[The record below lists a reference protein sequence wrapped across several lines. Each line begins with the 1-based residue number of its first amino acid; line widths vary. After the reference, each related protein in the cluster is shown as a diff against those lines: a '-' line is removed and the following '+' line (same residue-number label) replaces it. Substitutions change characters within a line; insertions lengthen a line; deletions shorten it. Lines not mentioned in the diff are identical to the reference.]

1 MIRRLTIVLLFI
13 SMFAVACSGG
23 GAGEDRAA
31 QPDAAAQPEATAW
44 KDASVLAEPGAPTD
58 SPPEPAAN
66 SDAPPD
72 PPASSADPAPGTGG
86 AALLSAL
93 NPLQLLGGG
102 VGLGMSV
109 DVDPQL
115 TSALLTVDDL
125 PPTFVPMGEF
135 SFSMP
140 SEVGDIAL
148 AATMFA
154 EDGFLEG
161 ELGLMVLS
169 AGISL
174 PEEALA
180 EMGSLSEL
188 AGFNDAD
195 LAELEAMSQELG
207 VDFAALTLLDASSL
221 GSEAFGMHMEID
233 FSGFFDVFGA
243 AGGDEALSAGIA
255 MDIYGFLRGEI
266 VLMVMVM
273 WPIDSSSSVDAL
285 DLAET
290 MAARAGA

>member
-1 MIRRLTIVLLFI
+1 MIRRLMLVLLFI

-23 GAGEDRAA
+23 GAGEDRTA
-31 QPDAAAQPEATAW
+31 QPGAVERSEAAVQPEATARN
-44 KDASVLAEPGAPTD
+44 DESVLAEPDAPAD

-66 SDAPPD
+66 SDAPRD

-102 VGLGMSV
+102 GIGLGMSA

-125 PPTFVPMGEF
+125 PPGFVSMGEF

-154 EDGFLEG
+154 EDGFLED
-161 ELGLMVLS
+161 ELGLMV
-169 AGISL
+169 
-174 PEEALA
+174 
-180 EMGSLSEL
+180 
-188 AGFNDAD
+188 
-195 LAELEAMSQELG
+195 
-207 VDFAALTLLDASSL
+207 
-221 GSEAFGMHMEID
+221 
-233 FSGFFDVFGA
+233 FSV
-243 AGGDEALSAGIA
+243 GDI
-255 MDIYGFLRGEI
+255 
-266 VLMVMVM
+266 
-273 WPIDSSSSVDAL
+273 
-285 DLAET
+285 T
-290 MAARAGA
+290 T

>member
-23 GAGEDRAA
+23 GAGEDRTA
-31 QPDAAAQPEATAW
+31 QPGAVERSEAVAQPEAPVWNDERVPA
-44 KDASVLAEPGAPTD
+44 KPDVPAA
-58 SPPEPAAN
+58 SPPEQAAN
-66 SDAPPD
+66 SDAPRD

-93 NPLQLLGGG
+93 NPLQFLGGG

-125 PPTFVPMGEF
+125 PPGFVSMGEF

-195 LAELEAMSQELG
+195 LAELEAMSQEMG
-207 VDFAALTLLDASSL
+207 VDFATLTLLDASSL

-233 FSGFFDVFGA
+233 FSGFIDIFGA
-243 AGGDEALSAGIA
+243 AGGYRQASL
-255 MDIYGFLRGEI
+255 
-266 VLMVMVM
+266 
-273 WPIDSSSSVDAL
+273 WTCTDSC
-285 DLAET
+285 
-290 MAARAGA
+290 AAR